1 MRVRDSAEENGSSL
15 RDLRLLAVGRSRD
28 LRLRVRLTILGR
40 YEDIVT
46 RHGTTQQRSRWM
58 LRFRRCDERDGLCSR
73 RVPASEE
80 SPHQR
85 LESKNSD

>member
-46 RHGTTQQRSRWM
+46 RHGTTQQRSR
-58 LRFRRCDERDGLCSR
+58 
-73 RVPASEE
+73 
-80 SPHQR
+80 
-85 LESKNSD
+85 